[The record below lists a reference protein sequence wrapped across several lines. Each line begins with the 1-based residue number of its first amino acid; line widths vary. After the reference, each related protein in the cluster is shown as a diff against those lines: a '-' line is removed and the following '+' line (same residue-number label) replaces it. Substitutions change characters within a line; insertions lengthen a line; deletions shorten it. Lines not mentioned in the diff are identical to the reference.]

1 MRIIRSTDGRAVRDL
16 TQVAGGEE
24 NTTPSPQINQIAS
37 EDGTETTYPSAD
49 WDIVSINRRLVR
61 DFDAENLGVQVSH
74 GSEVGF
80 FHDGKSENG
89 HETKK
94 VLRASHSVRV
104 KPYRVD

>member
-1 MRIIRSTDGRAVRDL
+1 M
-16 TQVAGGEE
+16 AGGEE
-24 NTTPSPQINQIAS
+24 NTTPSPQINQITS

-49 WDIVSINRRLVR
+49 WDIVSINQWLVR

-94 VLRASHSVRV
+94 VLRASHSVTV
-104 KPYRVD
+104 KPCRVAWIEVKELDDPAVDGVP